1 MILGTFTRAELLKTF
16 HKIADVFEE
25 RAHGFCNYNQKAILK
40 RLKGSGEYTKVF
52 SCEIDG
58 QRYYET
64 FHFFSSKEG
73 IDGKR
78 LSIVTVFKD
87 AKGTFVLAH
96 NPNPS
101 PVDDVYYKSSMELK
115 LFSSHYIDRF
125 FERTGKDVFGRS
137 LEEKVMLILSE
148 NQPLSV
154 ATVDDSVIRRYG
166 EPSLPYT
173 FLREGKKEIECV
185 YINDGDIAIVERYGL
200 VPVWRT
206 FIPKEMLFESQR
218 EYVDRDDIQEG
229 IQTAKDFSNKLNGIK

>member
-1 MILGTFTRAELLKTF
+1 MILGTFTRAEILKTF

-25 RAHGFCNYNQKAILK
+25 RARGFCYYNQKSILK
-40 RLKGSGEYTKVF
+40 KLKGSGEYTKVF
-52 SCEIDG
+52 SCEIEG

-64 FHFFSSKEG
+64 FHFLPSKDG
-73 IDGKR
+73 IDGNR
-78 LSIVTVFKD
+78 QSIVTVFKD

-115 LFSSHYIDRF
+115 LFSSHYVDRF
-125 FERTGKDVFGRS
+125 YERTGKDVSGIS
-137 LEEKVMLILSE
+137 LEEKVLLLLSE

-173 FLREGKKEIECV
+173 FLQDGKKETECV
-185 YINDGDIAIVERYGL
+185 YINDGDIAIVERYGP

-206 FIPKEMLFESQR
+206 FIPKDMLFDSQR

-229 IQTAKDFSNKLNGIK
+229 IQSAKDYSKKLNRIN